1 MKSDNQRCNF
11 FVDDEAWQLF
21 HNDDWE
27 LEDKI
32 LSEGTKAQTPKY
44 SENSQNKIRNISFA
58 TTRKIP
64 EIKEIDPLYNESY
77 ESFWVKS
84 ASKSK
89 KIDAKKSINK
99 ITLIN
104 SSSNIP
110 QLKINESNSGEELS
124 CPSTLKDEIKS
135 LLLILSK
142 RRYTSNLMKNCHRK
156 QSNDRKA
163 WDRDL
168 LDVKFSKQIPN
179 KIHEAQ
185 QFPSNKVN
193 LCKNTEDITMSQILP
208 GLDINALF

>member
-1 MKSDNQRCNF
+1 MKSDNQRCNSNF
-11 FVDDEAWQLF
+11 DDEARKLF
-21 HNDDWE
+21 HNDWE
-27 LEDKI
+27 LDDKI

-44 SENSQNKIRNISFA
+44 FENSQNKIRNISFA

-89 KIDAKKSINK
+89 IINSKKSINK
-99 ITLIN
+99 IALIN
-104 SSSNIP
+104 SSSNIQ
-110 QLKINESNSGEELS
+110 QLKINESNSGEEFS

-135 LLLILSK
+135 LLRILSK
-142 RRYTSNLMKNCHRK
+142 RRYTSILKKNSYRK
-156 QSNDRKA
+156 QSNDSKA
-163 WDRDL
+163 RDRDI
-168 LDVKFSKQIPN
+168 LDEEFSKQNPN

-193 LCKNTEDITMSQILP
+193 FCKNSEDITVSQILP
-208 GLDINALF
+208 GLDINNLF